1 MFVRAAG
8 GEGRAGFSFYQQHS
22 AGKKTSVTHWV
33 AAVFFCCL
41 FEMGK
46 VKIKKQHLPT
56 ELFR

>member
-33 AAVFFCCL
+33 AAVFFVVAFL
-41 FEMGK
+41 K
-46 VKIKKQHLPT
+46 WVK
-56 ELFR
+56 